1 MKQFKVFILAFG
13 LAFTSCSQN
22 NQSAPNLT
30 EKSLP
35 SEKPSSTEK
44 SDSKTEIQKLI
55 REVLKWADSEETID
69 LLPVVADKNDSVYI
83 KFDLQELKKNLDR
96 LEETNMFSK
105 EFIENYNQIILTL
118 DRKLKTNEFG
128 DGPWLVGSLPPFS
141 FASDASP
148 WCLCQDVP
156 YDRPVPWEFVEIE
169 PLDSDTYRWKWGGL
183 KIGTDPSW
191 EEFRY
196 KFKVTQEN
204 SKWKVSY
211 LEGFEIQLILS
222 RNNLQ
227 RGTVSVYADPA
238 DTMSIKAI
246 PQDNK
251 GLLIK
256 SRIVEGDV
264 FKPQEFA
271 IELSK
276 RTITA
281 DINGHLSSGESVK
294 QIDFGD
300 SFYTR
305 KIHFLETGGA
315 VILFFEITD
324 DEGSFNEVYCL
335 DLQGL
340 RTLWKTTLYS
350 FNLTVGEAEG
360 EVLYLG
366 AGENAYALDIETG
379 KVIWQATGL
388 YHRHG
393 FNYFDDIEITTNE
406 IRLSGKS
413 YSKENGD
420 RYRTAVLQK
429 ADGKLLTLE

>member
-1 MKQFKVFILAFG
+1 MKTRMTNKHKMKQFKVFILAFG

-191 EEFRY
+191 
-196 KFKVTQEN
+196 Q
-204 SKWKVSY
+204 
-211 LEGFEIQLILS
+211 
-222 RNNLQ
+222 
-227 RGTVSVYADPA
+227 
-238 DTMSIKAI
+238 
-246 PQDNK
+246 
-251 GLLIK
+251 
-256 SRIVEGDV
+256 
-264 FKPQEFA
+264 
-271 IELSK
+271 
-276 RTITA
+276 
-281 DINGHLSSGESVK
+281 
-294 QIDFGD
+294 
-300 SFYTR
+300 
-305 KIHFLETGGA
+305 
-315 VILFFEITD
+315 
-324 DEGSFNEVYCL
+324 
-335 DLQGL
+335 
-340 RTLWKTTLYS
+340 
-350 FNLTVGEAEG
+350 
-360 EVLYLG
+360 
-366 AGENAYALDIETG
+366 
-379 KVIWQATGL
+379 
-388 YHRHG
+388 
-393 FNYFDDIEITTNE
+393 
-406 IRLSGKS
+406 
-413 YSKENGD
+413 
-420 RYRTAVLQK
+420 
-429 ADGKLLTLE
+429 